1 MIKKLA
7 LSGQLRAGKDY
18 IAGLCGYPIVGFADP
33 IYKMVQH
40 LTGSSDKTVPGVR
53 EMLQKIGQWGWGHV
67 SKEYPWTVERAL
79 LIKYVHEIHM
89 RWLWHKE
96 NLEGFSEPHPFG
108 DEFSWVDWSKYG
120 THHPNK
126 DFWVKILLERADKL
140 DRVANVN
147 TRFDHELEP
156 LRLNGFHHYHVR
168 CSEETRLERLGG
180 EAVDPKTLNDLSE
193 QFALKCNDT
202 MPDERIIWNDHR
214 PVPEGKQYIT
224 VDQFKQL
231 ALQP

>member
-33 IYKMVQH
+33 IYKIVQH

-53 EMLQKIGQWGWGHV
+53 EMLQQIGQWGWGHV

-79 LIKYVHEIHM
+79 LVQYVRRVHAEWKEKCRITQLIHD
-89 RWLWHKE
+89 
-96 NLEGFSEPHPFG
+96 HPFG
-108 DEFSWVDWSKYG
+108 DDFSWVDWSQYG
-120 THHPNK
+120 AHHPNK
-126 DFWVKILLERADKL
+126 DFWVKILLQRAERE

-156 LRLNGFHHYHVR
+156 LRLNGFQHYHVR

-214 PVPEGKQYIT
+214 PMPEGKQYIT